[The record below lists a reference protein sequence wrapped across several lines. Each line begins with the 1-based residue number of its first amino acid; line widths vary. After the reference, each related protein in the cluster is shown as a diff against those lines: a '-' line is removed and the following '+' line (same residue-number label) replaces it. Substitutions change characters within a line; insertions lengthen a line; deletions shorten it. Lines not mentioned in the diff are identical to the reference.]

1 MSDLQQLLCILN
13 IGIVSTFQ
21 YQLEI
26 HAFFGINISEIRNT
40 HAILKLSPSSSL
52 QSCQADL
59 FLNLDFF
66 FLFLNTKPQF
76 VQAQRICKSDR

>member
-1 MSDLQQLLCILN
+1 MSDLQQLLCVLN

-26 HAFFGINISEIRNT
+26 HAFLGINISEIRNT
-40 HAILKLSPSSSL
+40 HAMLK
-52 QSCQADL
+52 
-59 FLNLDFF
+59 
-66 FLFLNTKPQF
+66 LNTKPQF

>member
-1 MSDLQQLLCILN
+1 MSDLQQLLCVLN

-40 HAILKLSPSSSL
+40 HAMLKLSPSSSL
-52 QSCQADL
+52 QSCQTDL
-59 FLNLDFF
+59 FLNLDF